1 MKKYISGILSGIIA
15 GLINCLF
22 LFFASDLEVTIF
34 ISTFINWVVIGLLIS
49 SVNFKIDGILK
60 GIVVALLLSLSS
72 LIYTFSSNIFGG
84 IWTIITTIMVGAFM
98 GYIIERVQNR

>member
-1 MKKYISGILSGIIA
+1 MLLRQKQLSQI
-15 GLINCLF
+15 
-22 LFFASDLEVTIF
+22 
-34 ISTFINWVVIGLLIS
+34 VVIGFLIS
-49 SVNFKIDGILK
+49 SVNFKVDGILK
-60 GIVVALLLSLSS
+60 GIIVSLLLSLSS

>member
-1 MKKYISGILSGIIA
+1 MKKYISGIISGIIA

-22 LFFASDLEVTIF
+22 LLFASDL
-34 ISTFINWVVIGLLIS
+34 VIGFLIS
-49 SVNFKIDGILK
+49 SVNFKVDGILK
-60 GIVVALLLSLSS
+60 GIIVSLLLSLSS